1 MERRPGK
8 KVPRRR
14 EMSVIPQVQDSRV
27 FSVLKI
33 DDRWYASSYSGASMA
48 EIQDDGTLGSWFRAN
63 ANLDVSEQ
71 YVNQRPVTND
81 TGTSSG
87 CSSSAVY
94 TVTYDPDLHG
104 WEDITRDE
112 YGRLSGKHSRCYAC
126 SCQSTP
132 RWSSLSLWTG
142 SAAEEAEVAAIE
154 ETAAAGSEETLPSD
168 ACACNGSSST
178 TDDTGGTEAFDSREE
193 TVMATA
199 SGSTAESDA
208 DLSYVGDVISRQLAA
223 LKSTAAYMQAVRNA
237 STDVNSVIDLF
248 DGDTA

>member
-1 MERRPGK
+1 
-8 KVPRRR
+8 
-14 EMSVIPQVQDSRV
+14 MSVIPQVQDSRV

-33 DDRWYASSYSGASMA
+33 DDRWYASSYSGESMA

-112 YGRLSGKHSRCYAC
+112 YGRLSGRHSRCYAC

-132 RWSSLSLWTG
+132 QWSSLSLWTG
-142 SAAEEAEVAAIE
+142 SGAEEAEAAAVE
-154 ETAAAGSEETLPSD
+154 ETAASESEETLSSD
-168 ACACNGSSST
+168 ACACTGSCST
-178 TDDTGGTEAFDSREE
+178 TDDAGGTEAFDSQEE
-193 TVMATA
+193 TVTAKA

-223 LKSTAAYMQAVRNA
+223 LKSTAAYMQAVQNA

-248 DGDTA
+248 DGHTA

>member
-1 MERRPGK
+1 
-8 KVPRRR
+8 
-14 EMSVIPQVQDSRV
+14 MSVIPQVQDSRV

-33 DDRWYASSYSGASMA
+33 DDRWYASSYSGESMA
-48 EIQDDGTLGSWFRAN
+48 EIQEDGTLGSWFRAN

-81 TGTSSG
+81 GGTSSG
-87 CSSSAVY
+87 CSPSAVY

-132 RWSSLSLWTG
+132 QWSSRSLWTG
-142 SAAEEAEVAAIE
+142 SGTEEAGAAAVE
-154 ETAAAGSEETLPSD
+154 ETAASGSEETVSSD
-168 ACACNGSSST
+168 ACAGLCSST
-178 TDDTGGTEAFDSREE
+178 DDAEGTEASDSREE
-193 TVMATA
+193 TVTA
-199 SGSTAESDA
+199 KAGGSPAESDA

-223 LKSTAAYMQAVRNA
+223 LKSTAAYMQAVQSA

-248 DGDTA
+248 DGDAA

>member
-1 MERRPGK
+1 
-8 KVPRRR
+8 
-14 EMSVIPQVQDSRV
+14 MSVIPQVQDSRV